1 MKSPHR
7 SDFICEACGTQFGEA
22 PDPPSSCPIC
32 DDSRQF
38 VPREGQK
45 WTSYKQLLSSHKNE
59 VRQQGPN
66 LHGIGIVPEFAI
78 GQRALLLITP
88 EGNFLWDCISLLDD
102 DTIRFVENLGGLA
115 GIAISH
121 PHYYT
126 AMVEWSRAFNGA
138 PIYLHA
144 RDRQRVV
151 RPCDSIVFWE
161 EDLKEIAP
169 GMTLIRL
176 GGHFPGGTVLHWQKG
191 AEGKGAIL
199 SGDILQVTPDGF
211 VSFMFSYPNLIPLP
225 ARIIRDIQA
234 RLAPWNYDRVYGA
247 WWYRAILKDASQ
259 IVSKSVARYLDAIS
273 D

>member
-1 MKSPHR
+1 
-7 SDFICEACGTQFGEA
+7 
-22 PDPPSSCPIC
+22 
-32 DDSRQF
+32 
-38 VPREGQK
+38 
-45 WTSYKQLLSSHKNE
+45 
-59 VRQQGPN
+59 
-66 LHGIGIVPEFAI
+66 
-78 GQRALLLITP
+78 
-88 EGNFLWDCISLLDD
+88 
-102 DTIRFVENLGGLA
+102 VENLGGLA

-247 WWYRAILKDASQ
+247 WWDRAILKDASQ